1 MKEINPLLYITNWT
15 PIPETI
21 LNASNWFETE
31 YMTVRIDETEGT
43 SIGWFLAQ
51 GWIVTGSTTETRS
64 RVVGSSSES
73 SSSSSVSKNYVP
85 YSGERYENSGLLM
98 IGGSGSASGSA
109 AAASE
114 TTRTFFVHVYN
125 MKRRKLQSERVLQDM
140 ITQFTKAYNEGRL
153 LNDRRYDEIVTIYNV
168 MSTATQEDM
177 LSTAADDLKYDTI
190 IDGIITALPTDFAT
204 YESRVEGLL
213 TGYGESH
220 RDRINTQFDNQL
232 SKARADLISRGM
244 YNGTVWTSVASGTE
258 EARAKALTDV
268 EDKISD
274 RTLASVDKLQSDRM
288 EVGNRIEAA
297 AARLGEMKRKRV
309 FDAATLRN
317 AVITAMLAF
326 MERRE
331 DEYPGIG
338 ELANIASGL
347 GYAEGGSVKG

>member
-31 YMTVRIDETEGT
+31 YMSVVIDETEGT

-51 GWIVTGSTTETRS
+51 GWIITGTTTETRN

-73 SSSSSVSKNYVP
+73 SESESSSKAYDRYGHKDGSVY
-85 YSGERYENSGLLM
+85 
-98 IGGSGSASGSA
+98 GSGSAENSN
-109 AAASE
+109 E
-114 TTRTFFVHVYN
+114 TTRTFFTHTYR

-153 LNDRRYDEIVTIYNV
+153 INDRRYDEIVTIYNV

-177 LSTAADDLKYDTI
+177 LSMAADDLKYDTI

-274 RTLASVDKLQSDRM
+274 RTLASVDKLQSVRM